1 MDKNNIKDKTFA
13 GRFLVGARIGSGSFG
28 EVFLVNLLE
37 TGELYAMK
45 NVSIEWFSKIK
56 KQNIH
61 NL

>member
-45 NVSIEWFSKIK
+45 NVSIE
-56 KQNIH
+56 
-61 NL
+61 